1 VPVNFGTHQK
11 KRNGNRNRV
20 GLEGLGLPV
29 TSKLIMKK
37 HGGLPAVSVTGM
49 SATTVKLDRS
59 SLACCG
65 SQVAFGTAVRAWLSV
80 AEPEI
85 PGPRVVV
92 IKM

>member
-1 VPVNFGTHQK
+1 
-11 KRNGNRNRV
+11 
-20 GLEGLGLPV
+20 
-29 TSKLIMKK
+29 
-37 HGGLPAVSVTGM
+37 M